1 MNRDAEIANLMLWG
15 HLGLTLIAL
24 GAAFTGIY
32 VAMESTIFSIETS
45 LPSTATS
52 TGYLHFGQVMT
63 ISSLYLVFSIAVM
76 FIGGVI
82 FAVYVQKLKK
92 LGNNHRKR
100 A

>member
-32 VAMESTIFSIETS
+32 IAMNSTIFSIETS
-45 LPSTATS
+45 LSSTATS
-52 TGYLHFGQVMT
+52 TGYLHFGQVMR
-63 ISSLYLVFSIAVM
+63 ISSLYLVFSIFVM
-76 FIGGVI
+76 LIGGYI

-92 LGNNHRKR
+92 LRNNS
-100 A
+100 